1 MSVKKAVIAFGGNA
15 ILKEDERGTLQEQ
28 LLHCKE
34 TCQALLDIVERGYG
48 LIIVHGNGPQVGNL
62 LIQVEEAQGK
72 TPPLPLE
79 VCVAATQGTM
89 GFMLEMEMRNQLIG
103 RGLKKE
109 VTTLVT
115 QVVIEPDI
123 ERFEHPTKPV
133 GPFYTKEQAE
143 RLRLERHW
151 EIVEDSHRG
160 YRRVVPS
167 PRPVEILEAET
178 IKFLAEAGHIIIA
191 GGGGGIP
198 LVREG
203 GHLAGIEAVIDKDYT
218 ASLLAREIGADLFII
233 LTRVPRV
240 ALHFGT
246 PQERPLDRMTSE
258 EARGYL
264 AAGHF
269 PPGSMGPK
277 ISAALEFVAAT
288 GKEVLITSPEVL
300 ASALEGRTGTR
311 IVKDSRGDP
320 VGRPVDSRQ

>member
-15 ILKEDERGTLQEQ
+15 ILKENERGTIQEQ

-34 TCQALLDIVERGYG
+34 TCQALLGIVEKGYA
-48 LIIVHGNGPQVGNL
+48 LIVVHGNGPQVGNL
-62 LIQVEEAQGK
+62 LIQVEEAHRK

-89 GFMLEMEMRNQLIG
+89 GFMLEMEMRNQLIE
-103 RGLKKE
+103 RAIKRE

-115 QVVIEPDI
+115 QVIIEPAR
-123 ERFEHPTKPV
+123 EKFEHPTKPV
-133 GPFYTKEQAE
+133 GPFYTKGQAE
-143 RLRLERHW
+143 RLHRERHW

-167 PRPVEILEAET
+167 PRPIEILEAGT
-178 IKFLAEAGHIIIA
+178 IKALTDAGHIIIA

-198 LVREG
+198 LVREN
-203 GHLAGIEAVIDKDYT
+203 GHLVGIEAVIDKDYT

-240 ALHFGT
+240 ALYFGT
-246 PQERPLDRMTSE
+246 PQEKPIDCMKAE
-258 EARGYL
+258 EARNYL
-264 AAGHF
+264 EAGHF

-277 ISAALEFVAAT
+277 ISAALEFVEAT

-300 ASALEGRTGTR
+300 ASAIEGKTGTR
-311 IVKDSRGDP
+311 IVK
-320 VGRPVDSRQ
+320 VE

>member
-1 MSVKKAVIAFGGNA
+1 VPVKKAVIAFGGNA
-15 ILKEDERGTLQEQ
+15 ILKESERGTIQEQ

-34 TCQALLDIVERGYG
+34 TTQALLGIVEKGYA

-62 LIQVEEAQGK
+62 LIQVEEAQRK

-89 GFMLEMEMRNQLIG
+89 GFMLEMEMRNQLLV
-103 RGLKKE
+103 RGLSRE

-115 QVVIEPDI
+115 QVVIEPDM
-123 ERFEHPTKPV
+123 EKFEHPTKPV

-143 RLRLERHW
+143 RLHRERHW

-167 PRPVEILEAET
+167 PRPIEILEAET
-178 IKFLAEAGHIIIA
+178 IKALAEAGHIIIA
-191 GGGGGIP
+191 GGGGGVP
-198 LVREG
+198 LVRED
-203 GHLAGIEAVIDKDYT
+203 GHLVGIEAVIDKDYT

-240 ALHFGT
+240 SLYYAT
-246 PQERPLDRMTSE
+246 PQERPIDRMTAK
-258 EARGYL
+258 EAREYL
-264 AAGHF
+264 RAGHF

-277 ISAALEFVAAT
+277 ISAALEFVEAT

-300 ASALEGRTGTR
+300 ASALEGKTGTR
-311 IVKDSRGDP
+311 IV
-320 VGRPVDSRQ
+320 VDSRQESLITNS

>member
-1 MSVKKAVIAFGGNA
+1 
-15 ILKEDERGTLQEQ
+15 
-28 LLHCKE
+28 KE
-34 TCQALLDIVERGYG
+34 TCQALLDIVEKGYE

-89 GFMLEMEMRNQLIG
+89 GFMLEMEMRNQLLE

-115 QVVIEPDI
+115 NVVIEPDM
-123 ERFEHPTKPV
+123 EKFEHPTKPV

-143 RLRLERHW
+143 RIHRKRHW

-160 YRRVVPS
+160 YRRVVAS
-167 PRPVEILEAET
+167 PRPIEVLEAET
-178 IKFLAEAGHIIIA
+178 IRTLADQGHIVIA

-198 LVREG
+198 LVKENGR
-203 GHLAGIEAVIDKDYT
+203 LVGIEAVIDKDYT
-218 ASLLAREIGADLFII
+218 ASLLAREVEADLFII

-240 ALHFGT
+240 SLYFGSS
-246 PQERPLDRMTSE
+246 QEKPLECMTSK
-258 EARGYL
+258 EAREYL
-264 AAGHF
+264 EAGHF

-277 ISAALEFVAAT
+277 ISAALEFVEST

-300 ASALEGRTGTR
+300 ASALEGKTGTR
-311 IVKDSRGDP
+311 ITKNV
-320 VGRPVDSRQ
+320 

>member
-1 MSVKKAVIAFGGNA
+1 VSIKKAVIAFGGNA
-15 ILKEDERGTLQEQ
+15 ILKENERGTIQEQ

-34 TCQALLDIVERGYG
+34 TCQALLDIVERGYE

-62 LIQVEEAQGK
+62 LIQVEEAQRK

-89 GFMLEMEMRNQLIG
+89 GFMLEMEMRNQL
-103 RGLKKE
+103 RERRLEKE

-123 ERFEHPTKPV
+123 EKFEHPTKPV

-143 RLRLERHW
+143 SLRCERRW
-151 EIVEDSHRG
+151 EVMEDSHRG
-160 YRRVVPS
+160 YRRAVPS
-167 PRPVEILEAET
+167 PRPIEILEAKT
-178 IKFLAEAGHIIIA
+178 IKALAEAGHIVIA

-198 LVREG
+198 LVRQDG
-203 GHLAGIEAVIDKDYT
+203 CLVGIEAVIDKDYT

-240 ALHFGT
+240 ALYFGT
-246 PQERPLDRMTSE
+246 PQEKPLSHMTSE
-258 EARGYL
+258 EARRYL
-264 AAGHF
+264 ADGHF

-277 ISAALEFVAAT
+277 ISAALEFVEVT
-288 GKEVLITSPEVL
+288 GKEVLITSPEAL
-300 ASALEGRTGTR
+300 ASALEGGTGTR
-311 IVKDSRGDP
+311 IIKK
-320 VGRPVDSRQ
+320 Q

>member
-1 MSVKKAVIAFGGNA
+1 MIKKAVIAFGGNA
-15 ILKEDERGTLQEQ
+15 ILKENEKGTVQEQ

-34 TCQALLDIVERGYG
+34 TCQVLLDIVERGYE
-48 LIIVHGNGPQVGNL
+48 LIVVHGNGPQVGNL
-62 LIQVEEAQGK
+62 LIQVEEAQRK

-89 GFMLEMEMRNQLIG
+89 GFMLEIEMRNQLVS

-115 QVVIEPDI
+115 QVVIEPDM
-123 ERFEHPTKPV
+123 EKFEHPTKPV

-143 RLRLERHW
+143 RLRRERHW
-151 EIVEDSHRG
+151 EIIEDSHRG

-167 PRPVEILEAET
+167 PRPIEILEAET
-178 IKFLAEAGHIIIA
+178 IKSLVERGHIIIA

-198 LVREG
+198 LTREDG
-203 GHLAGIEAVIDKDYT
+203 CLVGVEAVIGKDYT

-240 ALHFGT
+240 ALYFGT
-246 PQERPLDRMTSE
+246 PQERPISCMTSR
-258 EARGYL
+258 EARNYL
-264 AAGHF
+264 DAGHF

-277 ISAALEFVAAT
+277 ISAALEFVETT
-288 GKEVLITSPEVL
+288 GKEVLITSPEAL
-300 ASALEGRTGTR
+300 ATALEGRTGTR
-311 IVKDSRGDP
+311 IIKNSR
-320 VGRPVDSRQ
+320 